1 MTAEYDRRQALKW
14 IGRTLIGG
22 SLITVAAG
30 CGGGDDGEETEG
42 GESQGGESQEG
53 PTHAA
58 PHPENE
64 TLSDAEANGESLSG
78 ATRSPG
84 AQQAPDNPGVNL
96 QHSPEG
102 NQYCGNCSLYVPD
115 QNGDGFGAC
124 LSVAGKIHP
133 CDWCVLYTEHTGEG
147 VVSCAAA

>member
-22 SLITVAAG
+22 SMITVVAG
-30 CGGGDDGEETEG
+30 CGGGDGEDETEG
-42 GESQGGESQEG
+42 EEAQTRPG
-53 PTHAA
+53 HAV

-64 TLSDAEANGESLSG
+64 TLPDAEANGASLSG

-96 QHSPEG
+96 QHAPEG

-115 QNGDGFGAC
+115 QDGDGFGAC

-133 CDWCVLYTEHTGEG
+133 CDWCVLYTKHTGEG